1 MKIPRFMIAAP
12 SSGSGKSVIATCLMA
27 AFNQSFK
34 VRGFKVG
41 PDFLDPM
48 YHTAAT
54 GVPSINLDSWILN
67 PETNLFNFI
76 SASKGFELAIIE
88 GVMGLFDGRH
98 SDPFCGSSAE
108 IAKLTQTPVILV
120 LDASRLSG
128 TAAAIVSGLSNFDP
142 QVKVAGVI
150 CNRVGSKRHATILR
164 EAIEKYAGLP
174 ILGCL
179 PKLAELEI
187 PSRRLGLLPVNEQ
200 PEQTRLFIAQAREI
214 IQTHLDLEKIL
225 ELAKEAP
232 ELYHPIPATV
242 RKETQ
247 PVRIG
252 IARDEAFCFYYEDNL
267 ETLQNEGGILVPFSP
282 LKDRF
287 LPEGIQGLYLGGGYA
302 DLYAESLAQNK
313 KMLSQIRS
321 FCHADRPVYAE
332 GTAFVYLSE
341 GYQKQDNFYQMA
353 GTIPGYCEPV
363 DKLKMGYKEINLLRD
378 TVIAKS
384 GVRLR
389 GHEFHYCRW
398 IKPESTASAY
408 LVNHNND
415 LFEET
420 GWANGNL
427 LASFVHLHFS
437 QDKTLSK
444 SFIERCLN
452 N

>member
-1 MKIPRFMIAAP
+1 MKNPRFMISAP

-27 AFNQSFK
+27 AFSQSLK

-48 YHTAAT
+48 YHAAAT
-54 GVPSINLDSWILN
+54 GVPSINLDSWMLN

-76 SASKGFELAIIE
+76 SASMGFELSVIE
-88 GVMGLFDGRH
+88 GVMGLFDGRD

-108 IAKLTQTPVILV
+108 IANLTQTPVILV
-120 LDASRLSG
+120 LDASKLSG

-142 QVKVAGVI
+142 RVRTAGVI
-150 CNRVGSKRHATILR
+150 CNRVGSKRHAAILT

-174 ILGCL
+174 VLGCL
-179 PKLAELEI
+179 PKLTELEI
-187 PSRRLGLLPVNEQ
+187 PSRRLGLLPVNER
-200 PEQTRLFIAQAREI
+200 PEQTRLFIAQAQETIR
-214 IQTHLDLEKIL
+214 THLNLEKIL
-225 ELAKEAP
+225 EIAKGAP
-232 ELYHPIPATV
+232 GLYQSTPATV

-252 IARDEAFCFYYEDNL
+252 IARDEAFCFYYDDNL
-267 ETLQNEGGILVPFSP
+267 KALQNEGGALIPFSP

-302 DLYAESLAQNK
+302 DLYAEALAQNK
-313 KMLSQIRS
+313 EMLNQIRA
-321 FCHADRPVYAE
+321 FCHANRPVYAE

-341 GYQKQDNFYQMA
+341 GFRKQDNCVRMA
-353 GTIPGYCEPV
+353 GVIPGYCEPST
-363 DKLKMGYKEINLLRD
+363 KLRMGYKEINLLKD
-378 TVIAKS
+378 TVIARA

-389 GHEFHYCRW
+389 GHEFHYCHW
-398 IKPESTASAY
+398 IKPEDTSSAY
-408 LVNHNND
+408 LVNPNND
-415 LFEET
+415 LAEEA

-427 LASFVHLHFS
+427 SASFIHLHFS
-437 QDKTLSK
+437 QDRTLSK